1 MKLETQYQ
9 NWLVDNPNE
18 KITFIEWV
26 KNFSQ
31 IKNLPEDFVPH
42 VSDNFQI
49 GPDGAHEYNYDEMSD
64 WDVTL
69 MDGLEEE

>member
-31 IKNLPEDFVPH
+31 IKNLPEDCVSH
-42 VSDNFQI
+42 VSDDFQI
-49 GPDGAHEYNYDEMSD
+49 VSDGEHEYNYDEMSD

>member
-1 MKLETQYQ
+1 
-9 NWLVDNPNE
+9 LVDNPNE

-42 VSDNFQI
+42 VSDDFQI
-49 GPDGAHEYNYDEMSD
+49 VPDGEHEYNYDEMSD